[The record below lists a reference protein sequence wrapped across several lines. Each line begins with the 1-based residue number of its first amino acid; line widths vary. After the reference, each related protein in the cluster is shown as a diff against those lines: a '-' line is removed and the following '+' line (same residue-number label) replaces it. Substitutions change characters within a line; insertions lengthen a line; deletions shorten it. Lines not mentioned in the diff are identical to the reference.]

1 MKLLFDCDGTILDSM
16 HIWVDPI
23 NEIFEKY
30 GFRLDTLS
38 KEEKGKIEAL
48 PLDGMCK
55 FIADELAEDMSK
67 EDVREYFD
75 EIINDGYKNSLMPKD
90 GALKKLQ
97 ELHEKG
103 YEMAIAS
110 STDSIYLKLAFER
123 LNIDQYF
130 SFLTTPDLADSKK
143 SDKEYWQ
150 YAIDQFGVDAN
161 EVILYDDA
169 LYAIKAANDV
179 GIKTC
184 GVKDFPYNENEWE
197 DIKENATLYLNGIWE
212 IDADNLLG
220 K

>member
-23 NEIFEKY
+23 NEVFEKY
-30 GFRLDTLS
+30 GFRLDTLP

-55 FIADELAEDMSK
+55 FIADELAKDMTK
-67 EDVREYFD
+67 AEVRDYFD
-75 EIINDGYKNSLMPKD
+75 EIIYDGYKNSLMPKT
-90 GALKKLQ
+90 GVIEKLE
-97 ELHEKG
+97 ELHKKG

-130 SFLTTPDLADSKK
+130 SFLTTPDITNLKK

-150 YAIDQFGVDAN
+150 YAIEKLGVDAS
-161 EVILYDDA
+161 EIILYDDA
-169 LYAIKAANDV
+169 LYAIKVAKDV
-179 GIKTC
+179 GINTC

-197 DIKENATLYLNGIWE
+197 DIKENATMYLDGIWQ
-212 IDADNLLG
+212 IDVDNLLV
-220 K
+220 

>member
-23 NEIFEKY
+23 NEVFEKY
-30 GFRLDTLS
+30 GFRLDTLP

-55 FIADELAEDMSK
+55 FIADELAKDMTK
-67 EDVREYFD
+67 AEVRDYFD
-75 EIINDGYKNSLMPKD
+75 EIIYDGYKNSLMPKS
-90 GALKKLQ
+90 GVIEKLE
-97 ELHEKG
+97 ELHKKG

-130 SFLTTPDLADSKK
+130 SFLTTPDITNLKK

-150 YAIDQFGVDAN
+150 YAIEKLGVDAS
-161 EVILYDDA
+161 EIILYDDA
-169 LYAIKAANDV
+169 LYAIKVAKDV
-179 GIKTC
+179 GINTC

-197 DIKENATLYLNGIWE
+197 DIKENATMYLDGIWQ
-212 IDADNLLG
+212 IDVDNLLV
-220 K
+220 

>member
-48 PLDGMCK
+48 PLDGMCE

-143 SDKEYWQ
+143 SEKEYWQ

-169 LYAIKAANDV
+169 LYAIKSANAV
-179 GIKTC
+179 GINTC

>member
-23 NEIFEKY
+23 NEVFEKY
-30 GFRLDTLS
+30 GFRLDTLP

-48 PLDGMCK
+48 PFDGMCK
-55 FIADELAEDMSK
+55 FIADELAKDMTK
-67 EDVREYFD
+67 AEVRDYFD
-75 EIINDGYKNSLMPKD
+75 EIIYDGYKNSLMPKV
-90 GALKKLQ
+90 GVIEKLE
-97 ELHEKG
+97 ELHKKG

-130 SFLTTPDLADSKK
+130 SFLTTPDITNLKK

-150 YAIDQFGVDAN
+150 YAIEKLGVDAS
-161 EVILYDDA
+161 EIILYDDA
-169 LYAIKAANDV
+169 LYAIKVAKDV
-179 GIKTC
+179 GINTC

-197 DIKENATLYLNGIWE
+197 DIKENATMYLDGIWK
-212 IDADNLLG
+212 IDVYNLLV
-220 K
+220 

>member
-23 NEIFEKY
+23 NEVFEKY
-30 GFRLDTLS
+30 GFRLDTLP

-48 PLDGMCK
+48 PFDGMCK
-55 FIADELAEDMSK
+55 FIADELAKDMTK
-67 EDVREYFD
+67 AEVRDYFD
-75 EIINDGYKNSLMPKD
+75 EIIYDGYKNSLMPKA
-90 GALKKLQ
+90 GVIEKLE
-97 ELHEKG
+97 ELHKKG

-130 SFLTTPDLADSKK
+130 SFLTTPDITNLKK

-150 YAIDQFGVDAN
+150 YAIEKLGVDAS
-161 EVILYDDA
+161 EIILYDDA
-169 LYAIKAANDV
+169 LYAIKVAKDV
-179 GIKTC
+179 GINTC

-197 DIKENATLYLNGIWE
+197 DIKENATMYLDGIWK
-212 IDADNLLG
+212 IDVYNLLV
-220 K
+220 

>member
-23 NEIFEKY
+23 NEVFEKY
-30 GFRLDTLS
+30 GFRLDTLP

-48 PLDGMCK
+48 PFDGMCK
-55 FIADELAEDMSK
+55 FIADELAKDMTK
-67 EDVREYFD
+67 AEVRDYFD
-75 EIINDGYKNSLMPKD
+75 EIIYDGYKNSLMPKS
-90 GALKKLQ
+90 GVIEKLE
-97 ELHEKG
+97 ELHKKG

-130 SFLTTPDLADSKK
+130 SFLTTPDITNLKK

-150 YAIDQFGVDAN
+150 YAIEKLGVDAS
-161 EVILYDDA
+161 EIILYDDA
-169 LYAIKAANDV
+169 LYAIKVAKDV
-179 GIKTC
+179 GINTC

-197 DIKENATLYLNGIWE
+197 DIKENATMYLDGIWQ
-212 IDADNLLG
+212 IDVDNLLV
-220 K
+220 

>member
-23 NEIFEKY
+23 NEVFEKY
-30 GFRLDTLS
+30 GFRLDTLP

-55 FIADELAEDMSK
+55 FIADELAKDMTK
-67 EDVREYFD
+67 AEVRDYFD
-75 EIINDGYKNSLMPKD
+75 EIIYDGYKNYLMPKA
-90 GALKKLQ
+90 GVIEKLE
-97 ELHEKG
+97 ELHKKG

-130 SFLTTPDLADSKK
+130 SFLTTPDITNLKK

-150 YAIDQFGVDAN
+150 YAIEKLGVDAS
-161 EVILYDDA
+161 EIILYDDA
-169 LYAIKAANDV
+169 LYAIKVAKDV
-179 GIKTC
+179 GINTC
-184 GVKDFPYNENEWE
+184 GVKDYPYNENEWE
-197 DIKENATLYLNGIWE
+197 DIRENATMYLDGIWQ
-212 IDADNLLG
+212 IDVDNLLV
-220 K
+220 

>member
-23 NEIFEKY
+23 NEVFEKY
-30 GFRLDTLS
+30 GFRLDTLP

-55 FIADELAEDMSK
+55 FIADELAKDMTK
-67 EDVREYFD
+67 AEVRDYFD
-75 EIINDGYKNSLMPKD
+75 EIIYDGYKNSLMPK
-90 GALKKLQ
+90 AEVIEKLE
-97 ELHEKG
+97 ELHKKG

-130 SFLTTPDLADSKK
+130 SFLTTPDITNLKK

-150 YAIDQFGVDAN
+150 YAIEKLGVDAS
-161 EVILYDDA
+161 EIILYDDA
-169 LYAIKAANDV
+169 LYAIKVAKDV
-179 GIKTC
+179 GINTC

-197 DIKENATLYLNGIWE
+197 DIKENATMYLDGIWQ
-212 IDADNLLG
+212 IDVDNLLV
-220 K
+220 

>member
-23 NEIFEKY
+23 NEVFEKY
-30 GFRLDTLS
+30 GFRLDTLP

-55 FIADELAEDMSK
+55 FIADELAKDMTK
-67 EDVREYFD
+67 AEVRDYFD
-75 EIINDGYKNSLMPKD
+75 EIIYDGYKNYLMPKA
-90 GALKKLQ
+90 GVIEKLE
-97 ELHEKG
+97 ELHKKG

-130 SFLTTPDLADSKK
+130 SFLTTPDITNLKK

-150 YAIDQFGVDAN
+150 YAIEKLGVDAS
-161 EVILYDDA
+161 EIILYDDA
-169 LYAIKAANDV
+169 LYAIKVAKDV
-179 GIKTC
+179 GINTC
-184 GVKDFPYNENEWE
+184 GVKDYPYNENEWE
-197 DIKENATLYLNGIWE
+197 DIKENATMYLDGIWQ
-212 IDADNLLG
+212 IDVDNLLV
-220 K
+220 